1 MDSGHMLAFWLGF
14 ISLVIIKTQKHQQ
27 GGQQMLLGGGV
38 LVGLSISFLRGD
50 VLNVDAAGKG

>member
-38 LVGLSISFLRGD
+38 GLSISFLRGD